1 MVEMLGGVKI
11 NQLGNADLRYFHR
24 GWFAAPAAACTP
36 PSLRSCRLRRQDE
49 HRRRVLVDSPHLLD
63 ALSVDFKHYVL
74 AAGTDLLDSLLR
86 CPVAVAVYFSALQE
100 LAAIEH
106 RLECYEIDVA
116 IVPTV
121 LLTGARVVNETEKTS
136 SGSSASIGFT
146 SKVLP
151 TSGDD
156 DEIATHGNCAAS

>member
-100 LAAIEH
+100 LAAHGDCAAARAIEESYFAP
-106 RLECYEIDVA
+106 RVG
-116 IVPTV
+116 
-121 LLTGARVVNETEKTS
+121 LTGVPVVARRRSWPCLEARRC
-136 SGSSASIGFT
+136 SSAKS
-146 SKVLP
+146 SP
-151 TSGDD
+151 TGGIRSPRMFL
-156 DEIATHGNCAAS
+156 AVV